1 MQETTPTE
9 IHPQETLGVFTPLTR
24 DTYPVFNKY
33 PKFIVDFQVSMFVEL
48 CKIYVCILLIVCDM
62 LKIESSTCGLFI
74 CISLVTRKREDNERG
89 TRIS

>member
-33 PKFIVDFQVSMFVEL
+33 PKFIVDFQVSMFVAV
-48 CKIYVCILLIVCDM
+48 K
-62 LKIESSTCGLFI
+62 
-74 CISLVTRKREDNERG
+74 
-89 TRIS
+89 

>member
-1 MQETTPTE
+1 MQETTPNE

-33 PKFIVDFQVSMFVEL
+33 PKFIVDFQVSMFVAVNR
-48 CKIYVCILLIVCDM
+48 CVYILLIVCDV
-62 LKIESSTCGLFI
+62 LKIESSI

-89 TRIS
+89 TRISQTKV